1 MSRLGADV
9 DELARL
15 ARTLDRAAETLEDD
29 RRLVARQIRGTGWD
43 GADARRYLSEWESSH
58 SPVMREASQA
68 FASVARH
75 VRAQAD
81 EQRKA
86 SGLGGSAPAGPG
98 GPGGPAGPGSSAP
111 GTTTMAGG
119 DAGSPHDE
127 HKNTLNGLSTGS
139 TAAGLAQDG
148 INAIALKGSKLAE
161 AADPFSTRTISTLS
175 DLGPGGKIM
184 GGLSKSFGVAGIA
197 VGGFQVYEGIKTGDP
212 YYAADG
218 GVTVALSTAAMI
230 PGVNV
235 VGAPAAA
242 IWGGAS
248 LINGLVSSEPLT
260 KNIADGIG
268 HLGDAASKVGD
279 FLGF

>member
-1 MSRLGADV
+1 MGRLGADV

-43 GADARRYLSEWESSH
+43 GGDARRFLSEWESSH

-68 FASVARH
+68 FAAVARH

-98 GPGGPAGPGSSAP
+98 GPAGPGSPAP
-111 GTTTMAGG
+111 GTTTLSG
-119 DAGSPHDE
+119 DATAQDE
-127 HKNTLNGLSTGS
+127 DLKNSLNGWSTGS

-184 GGLSKSFGVAGIA
+184 SGMSKGFGVAGIG
-197 VGGFQVYEGIKTGDP
+197 VGAFQVYEGIKTGDP

-248 LINGLVSSEPLT
+248 LINGLVSEEPLT